1 MPLQKLQFRPGV
13 NREGTTLSNEG
24 GWYDCDKVRFRSGF
38 PEKIGGWTAL
48 SYNTFLG
55 VCRSLWNWVTLKS
68 YNLLGVGTNLKFY
81 IESGGAYYDVT
92 PIAYTT
98 DSQITFTADTTTP
111 SSIILVVD
119 ANASSL
125 QENDFVTFSSAVS
138 LGGNITADILNQEY
152 QIVSVFSGTS
162 YTISAR
168 EVSPIGSPGAA
179 VLSNS
184 SDVGDGGGSVDGE
197 YQINT
202 GFPVYTYGT
211 GWGTGPWSRG
221 AWGSGFTTG
230 YGQQLRLW
238 SQANYGEDLLF
249 SPRGGALYR
258 WTPGLGAEPDYDV
271 RGTLVDG
278 IDIPSQINQIMVS
291 DTSRIVIAFGCSDF
305 GAYDTADFDPLLIR
319 WSAQED
325 YLDWTPVAT
334 NQAGS
339 YRLSHGSEI
348 IGALQTRQEILVWTN
363 AAIYSM
369 QYLGPPSTYGF
380 TLLADNISVAS
391 PNVMVTASGAVFWM
405 GVDKFYIYSG
415 RVDTLPST
423 VRSYIFNDINRT
435 QEAQFFAGT
444 NEGFSEI
451 WWYYCSKESDVI
463 DRYVIYNY
471 LEQTWY
477 YGNLTRTAWLDSPIR
492 QYPQAATGN
501 NLIVYHEAAVDNGET
516 NPPTAIESYV
526 QSSDFDIGDGYN
538 YGFVTKIITD
548 ITFDGSNT
556 RGSSSEL
563 PFVNF
568 TIRPR
573 QNPGAD
579 YGTAPSPEVES
590 KQSYRD
596 RTTYTVQEFTEIV
609 FTRVRGRQIAFKVS
623 SDAVGTQWRLGVP
636 RIDIRPDGRR

>member
-1 MPLQKLQFRPGV
+1 
-13 NREGTTLSNEG
+13 
-24 GWYDCDKVRFRSGF
+24 
-38 PEKIGGWTAL
+38 
-48 SYNTFLG
+48 
-55 VCRSLWNWVTLKS
+55 
-68 YNLLGVGTNLKFY
+68 
-81 IESGGAYYDVT
+81 
-92 PIAYTT
+92 
-98 DSQITFTADTTTP
+98 
-111 SSIILVVD
+111 
-119 ANASSL
+119 
-125 QENDFVTFSSAVS
+125 
-138 LGGNITADILNQEY
+138 
-152 QIVSVFSGTS
+152 
-162 YTISAR
+162 
-168 EVSPIGSPGAA
+168 
-179 VLSNS
+179 
-184 SDVGDGGGSVDGE
+184 
-197 YQINT
+197 
-202 GFPVYTYGT
+202 
-211 GWGTGPWSRG
+211 
-221 AWGSGFTTG
+221 
-230 YGQQLRLW
+230 
-238 SQANYGEDLLF
+238 
-249 SPRGGALYR
+249 
-258 WTPGLGAEPDYDV
+258 
-271 RGTLVDG
+271 
-278 IDIPSQINQIMVS
+278 MVS

-305 GAYDTADFDPLLIR
+305 GAYGTAEFDPLLIR

-380 TLLADNISVAS
+380 TLLADNISITS
-391 PNVMVTASGAVFWM
+391 PNAMVTASGAVFWM

-556 RGSSSEL
+556 RGSTSEK

-579 YGTAPSPEVES
+579 YGNAPDPIVES
-590 KQSYRD
+590 TQSYRN